1 MIRRSAEKI
10 KQAAFR
16 SNANYFKKVSS
27 EGLIFALILSCTFI
41 FLTASIVRV
50 INNARNNY
58 EIFNLEKNSLEELEE
73 KNQNLQDELQYV
85 SSDEYKR
92 LFLRD
97 TEGLSAENEELFSRR
112 EEASVINNEQELL
125 PLKEKIDYSDWW
137 AGLLVW

>member
-1 MIRRSAEKI
+1 MIKQSAQKI
-10 KQAAFR
+10 KDVAFR
-16 SNANYFKKVSS
+16 SNTNYFKKISS

-58 EIFNLEKNSLEELEE
+58 EIFNLEKNSLEELQD
-73 KNQNLQDELQYV
+73 KNDNLQNELEYV
-85 SSDEYKR
+85 TSDEYKR

-97 TEGLSAENEELFSRR
+97 TEGLSAEDEELFSRR
-112 EEASVINNEQELL
+112 QEASIIDTEQELL

-137 AGLLVW
+137 AGIC